1 MALTRDRR
9 LRGSEVAGR
18 SITVARTILLTGST
32 GALGAAATRRLL
44 DDGHRV
50 AATWY
55 DESEAKKP
63 AGFAD
68 RALLPVQA
76 DVTSP
81 ASIQTAV
88 DQARSLLGPIDG
100 LVHLVGAWMGGSP
113 TEQHSL
119 NDWNRM
125 LEINLTSA
133 FLCCRAVL
141 PEMRRRDRGR
151 IVLVSSR
158 VAQVGRWGQAAY
170 AASKAGVE
178 ILAQTIAEETRSH
191 DVTANVVAP
200 STMDTPANR
209 RALPD
214 SDPRTWVTVDEVA
227 SSIAFLVSDAAGA
240 LRGAR
245 LPVYGG
251 V

>member
-1 MALTRDRR
+1 V
-9 LRGSEVAGR
+9 GQVIEVAPQLASGTR
-18 SITVARTILLTGST
+18 FHAARTILLTGST
-32 GALGAAATRRLL
+32 GALGAAVTRRLL

-55 DESEAKKP
+55 DESEATKL
-63 AGFAD
+63 AGLAD
-68 RALLPVQA
+68 KALLAVQA
-76 DVTSP
+76 DVTDP
-81 ASIQTAV
+81 ASIQAAV
-88 DQARSLLGPIDG
+88 DQARTQLGPIDG
-100 LVHLVGAWMGGSP
+100 LVHLVGAWMGGAP

-125 LEINLTSA
+125 SEINLTSA
-133 FLCCRAVL
+133 FLCCRVVL
-141 PEMRRRDRGR
+141 PEMRRLDRGR

-158 VAQVGRWGQAAY
+158 VAQVGRSGQAAY

-178 ILAQTIAEETRSH
+178 ILAQTIAEETRSC
-191 DVTANVVAP
+191 DVTANVIAP
-200 STMDTPANR
+200 STGDTPANR

-214 SDPRTWVTVDEVA
+214 ADARAWVSVDEVA
-227 SSIAFLVSDAAGA
+227 ASIAFLVGDAAGA